1 MTIWRATK
9 RDDTIMIAIEGVSH
23 ITCAQDSC
31 K

>member
-9 RDDTIMIAIEGVSH
+9 LDDTIMIAIEGVSH